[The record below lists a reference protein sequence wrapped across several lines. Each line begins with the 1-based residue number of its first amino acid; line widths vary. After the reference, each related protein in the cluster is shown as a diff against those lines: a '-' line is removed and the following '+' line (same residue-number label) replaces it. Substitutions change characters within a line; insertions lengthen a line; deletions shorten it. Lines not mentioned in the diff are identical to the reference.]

1 MMIGVRA
8 YLCTWSGADDEWG
21 SVFGGDRLR
30 QLTGCGNMYM
40 ILYFLTS

>member
-1 MMIGVRA
+1 VCVRTCVRGPV
-8 YLCTWSGADDEWG
+8 LMNEWG

-40 ILYFLTS
+40 ILYFF